1 MDGEHNLTRLRRAMA
16 PRLDDRTFVYCCF
29 ADFAMPMGLAALGT
43 FREDEG
49 LTAIVEKRDAEHC
62 GVPYVYESRLI
73 TLTVHSSLDA
83 VGFLALVTSRLAAA
97 GIACNAIAGYHHD
110 HLLVP
115 VARADEAMTVLQALA
130 SDRVAAR
137 R

>member
-1 MDGEHNLTRLRRAMA
+1 MDGEHNLTRLRRTMA
-16 PRLDDRTFVYCCF
+16 PRLDDRCFVYCCVP
-29 ADFAMPMGLAALGT
+29 DFAIPAGLTALGT

-49 LTAIVEKRDAEHC
+49 LTLVVDKRDAERC
-62 GVPYVYESRLI
+62 GLTYVFESRLI
-73 TLTVHSSLDA
+73 TLTVHSALDA
-83 VGFLALVTSRLAAA
+83 VGFLALVTGRLAAA
-97 GIACNAIAGYHHD
+97 GIACNAMAGYHHD

-115 VARADEAMTVLQALA
+115 VARAEEAMAALHALA

>member
-1 MDGEHNLTRLRRAMA
+1 MEGEHDLNRLRRTMA

-29 ADFAMPMGLAALGT
+29 DDFALPMGLAALCT
-43 FREDEG
+43 VREDEG
-49 LTAIVEKRDAEHC
+49 LTAIVDKREAERCDLAH
-62 GVPYVYESRLI
+62 VFESRLI
-73 TLTVHSSLDA
+73 TLTVQSALDA

-97 GIACNAIAGYHHD
+97 GIACNAVAGYHHD

-115 VARADEAMTVLQALA
+115 SARAGDAMDVLRALA

>member
-1 MDGEHNLTRLRRAMA
+1 MDGEHDLTRLRRTMA

-29 ADFAMPMGLAALGT
+29 ADFALPIGLTALCT
-43 FREDEG
+43 FRELEG
-49 LTAIVEKRDAEHC
+49 LTAIVEKREADRC
-62 GVPYVYESRLI
+62 GLAYVFESRLI
-73 TLTVHSSLDA
+73 TLTVHSALDA

-97 GIACNAIAGYHHD
+97 GIACNAVAGYHHD

-115 VARADEAMTVLQALA
+115 VARADEAMAVLQALA
-130 SDRVAAR
+130 SDRVTAR

>member
-1 MDGEHNLTRLRRAMA
+1 MA

-29 ADFAMPMGLAALGT
+29 ADFALPVGLTALCT
-43 FREDEG
+43 VREDEG
-49 LTAIVEKRDAEHC
+49 LTAIVDKRDADRRAL
-62 GVPYVYESRLI
+62 PYVYESRLI
-73 TLTVHSSLDA
+73 TLTVHSSLEA
-83 VGFLALVTSRLAAA
+83 VGFLALVTARLAAA

-115 VARADEAMTVLQALA
+115 ATRADEAVDALLALA
-130 SDRVAAR
+130 TDRVTAR

>member
-1 MDGEHNLTRLRRAMA
+1 MDGEHDLTRLRHAMA

-29 ADFAMPMGLAALGT
+29 ADFALPMGLKALCT
-43 FREDEG
+43 IREDEG
-49 LTAIVEKRDAEHC
+49 LTAIVEKREAERC
-62 GVPYVYESRLI
+62 AVPYVYESRLI
-73 TLTVHSSLDA
+73 TLTVHSSLNA

-97 GIACNAIAGYHHD
+97 GISCNAVAGYHHD

-115 VARADEAMTVLQALA
+115 AGRANDAMDALRALA

>member
-1 MDGEHNLTRLRRAMA
+1 MDGEHDLTRLRRTMA
-16 PRLDDRTFVYCCF
+16 PRLDERTFVYCC
-29 ADFAMPMGLAALGT
+29 APDFAVLPGLTALGT

-49 LTAIVEKRDAEHC
+49 LTVIVDKRDAQRC
-62 GVPYVYESRLI
+62 GLAYTFESRLI
-73 TLTVHSSLDA
+73 TLTVHSALDA
-83 VGFLALVTSRLAAA
+83 VGFLALVSSRLAAA

-115 VARADEAMTVLQALA
+115 VARAEEAMTVLHALA
-130 SDRVAAR
+130 SDRLSAR

>member
-1 MDGEHNLTRLRRAMA
+1 MDGEHDLTRLRRTMA
-16 PRLDDRTFVYCCF
+16 PRLDDRTFVYCCL
-29 ADFAMPMGLAALGT
+29 ADFAVPAGLTVLGT

-49 LTAIVEKRDAEHC
+49 LTLIVEKRDAERRC
-62 GVPYVYESRLI
+62 LAYVFESRLI
-73 TLTVHSSLDA
+73 TLTVHSALDA

-115 VARADEAMTVLQALA
+115 VARADEAMAALHALA

>member
-1 MDGEHNLTRLRRAMA
+1 MEGEHDLTRLRRTMA

-29 ADFAMPMGLAALGT
+29 ADFALPVGLTALCT
-43 FREDEG
+43 VREDEG
-49 LTAIVEKRDAEHC
+49 LTAIVDKRDADHRAL
-62 GVPYVYESRLI
+62 PYVYESRMI
-73 TLTVHSSLDA
+73 TLTLHSSLEA
-83 VGFLALVTSRLAAA
+83 VGFLALVTARLAAA

-115 VARADEAMTVLQALA
+115 ATRAAEAVDALLALA
-130 SDRVAAR
+130 TDRVTAR

>member
-1 MDGEHNLTRLRRAMA
+1 MDGEHDLTRLRRTMA
-16 PRLDDRTFVYCCF
+16 PRLDERTFVYCCF
-29 ADFAMPMGLAALGT
+29 ADLVMPIGLTALCT
-43 FREDEG
+43 VREDEG
-49 LTAIVEKRDAEHC
+49 LTAIVDKRDAERC
-62 GVPYVYESRLI
+62 DLAYVFESRLI
-73 TLTVHSSLDA
+73 TLTVHSALDA

-115 VARADEAMTVLQALA
+115 VARAAEAMDVLNALA